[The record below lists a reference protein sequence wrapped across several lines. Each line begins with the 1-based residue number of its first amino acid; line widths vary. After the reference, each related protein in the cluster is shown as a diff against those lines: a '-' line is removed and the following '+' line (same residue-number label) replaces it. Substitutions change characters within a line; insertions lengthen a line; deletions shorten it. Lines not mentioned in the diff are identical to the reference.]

1 MPAKKKTEN
10 EVAEKKELV
19 IEEPA
24 KAEVKESAEKEPA
37 AKKPAAKKPAAKKPA
52 AKKTAKKAAEP
63 VAEEPKAEAVPVQEP
78 EAPALPEPRR
88 SVAFIGSECYPFVK
102 TGGLGDVMRISW
114 RRSYM

>member
-37 AKKPAAKKPAAKKPA
+37 MDN
-52 AKKTAKKAAEP
+52 
-63 VAEEPKAEAVPVQEP
+63 
-78 EAPALPEPRR
+78 
-88 SVAFIGSECYPFVK
+88 I
-102 TGGLGDVMRISW
+102 
-114 RRSYM
+114 